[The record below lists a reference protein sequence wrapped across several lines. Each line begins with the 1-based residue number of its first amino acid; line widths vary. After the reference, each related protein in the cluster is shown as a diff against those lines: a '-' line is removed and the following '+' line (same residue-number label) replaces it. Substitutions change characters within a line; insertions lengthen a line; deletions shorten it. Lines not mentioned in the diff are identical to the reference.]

1 MGASQ
6 SALSIQNPS
15 QTGPR
20 TQSDGDF
27 ETRALHLRFRLQHQ
41 LREAQTSPQLG
52 YARRVFRSART
63 LFVRRY
69 RYLLSCMSTPA
80 PVALTSTPLWVERS
94 TTVTPA

>member
-20 TQSDGDF
+20 TQRDGDF
-27 ETRALHLRFRLQHQ
+27 ETRGAASAISTTAPV
-41 LREAQTSPQLG
+41 EESAGIAQLG

-63 LFVRRY
+63 LFVR
-69 RYLLSCMSTPA
+69 
-80 PVALTSTPLWVERS
+80 
-94 TTVTPA
+94 